1 VLRLFSSISMSEG
14 DFPAFIDYLRESQID
29 YLLLAYL
36 SLPDATISQYEPLV
50 QLRKLCR
57 DSSIS
62 IPDLQPNL
70 KKYIDA
76 NGIQPIAPKLFLIN
90 RQKDAIAE
98 EYCKVRDS
106 WGLHM
111 PFLFQTFDV
120 KHGKMTN
127 MFFVLCAHPQDAVIR
142 MMDYLESGY
151 IIVDSKAWDICGIIE
166 HTLEDSALVR
176 QIFDCETM
184 ASYFDKVLNKEELTQ
199 LVKQIPTV
207 LSSEFA
213 CKGLLQD
220 EDCVVFDSKQR
231 SREVSKKGKQDYKVS
246 YHFLSNIVASKP
258 DHQAAMRVL
267 LGENWSLMEN
277 MRDKK
282 KLSGITRAAI
292 DSLSPFQK
300 SLIFIDPAALP
311 GAPNGITT
319 ALTRKSTEDPYPVYE
334 GRSEFMLGRLI
345 DETPSKILTPHD
357 HSLSRKDKLWLL
369 CNLSLTIPPF
379 DVHLVAYNQKLRG
392 LEPRASPVIE
402 TEFWKGASTGA
413 QAPGT
418 KPGHTET
425 RPLASSSR
433 SGTPAVLPK
442 WFQSALSMASGK
454 SKNPKEIKNERRI
467 AMLPSWA
474 RERLMCLMY
483 VSDCYCVKDMASGSL
498 RVHNSNNTYV
508 AVLQNEKTAEDKED
522 VTLMLSC
529 PSREHR
535 IVENRFP
542 DVIRLVARDPDPVRE
557 TDLSQFRGVLWL
569 MIEGEAHF
577 KELLQRLSYGKITIT
592 IMLQLQLQFKLQLA
606 FVVLHTHIYRIFTCC
621 VVRPFISHATEVF
634 IARRGA
640 REHRGVLEEAKAG
653 GMQ

>member
-1 VLRLFSSISMSEG
+1 MLRLFSSISMSEG
-14 DFPAFIDYLRESQID
+14 DFPAFIDYLRELQTD

-36 SLPDATISQYEPLV
+36 SLPDAIISQYEPLM
-50 QLRKLCR
+50 QLRELCR
-57 DSSIS
+57 ACSIS

-70 KKYIDA
+70 KKYIEA
-76 NGIQPIAPKLFLIN
+76 NGIQPMAPKLFLIN

-98 EYCKVRDS
+98 EYHRIRDS

-111 PFLFQTFDV
+111 PFMYQTFYID
-120 KHGKMTN
+120 KGRMTN

-142 MMDYLESGY
+142 MLDYLENGY
-151 IIVDSKAWDICGIIE
+151 IMVDKRMWNICGIIE
-166 HTLEDSALVR
+166 HTLDDSALVR

-184 ASYFDKVLNKEELTQ
+184 ASYFDKVLTKEELTQ
-199 LVKQIPTV
+199 LVKEIPTV
-207 LSSEFA
+207 LSSEFTL
-213 CKGLLQD
+213 KSLVQND
-220 EDCVVFDSKQR
+220 EDCVVFESKQR

-267 LGENWSLMEN
+267 LGENWSLMER

-282 KLSGITRAAI
+282 KLDGMTREAVE
-292 DSLSPFQK
+292 SLSPFQK

-334 GRSEFMLGRLI
+334 CRSEFVMGSLI
-345 DETPSKILTPHD
+345 DETPSKIPAPHD
-357 HSLSRKDKLWLL
+357 HKLSRKDKLWLL

-379 DVHLVAYNQKLRG
+379 DVHLVAYNQKLQG

-413 QAPGT
+413 QATGT
-418 KPGHTET
+418 KPGHTGT

-433 SGTPAVLPK
+433 PMAPAVLPK
-442 WFQSALSMASGK
+442 WFQSALSMASGT
-454 SKNPKEIKNERRI
+454 SRNLREIKSEKI
-467 AMLPSWA
+467 VAMLPPWA
-474 RERLMCLMY
+474 KEKLVCLMY
-483 VSDCYCVKDMASGSL
+483 VSSCYCVKDMARGTL
-498 RVHNSNNTYV
+498 RIHNSNNTYV
-508 AVLQNEKTAEDKED
+508 AVLQNEKTEENNEE

-529 PSREHR
+529 PSRDHR

-557 TDLSQFRGVLWL
+557 KDLSQFRGVLWL

-577 KELLQRLSYGKITIT
+577 KELLQRLRYGNTTIT

-621 VVRPFISHATEVF
+621 VVRPFISHATEAF
-634 IARRGA
+634 IACRGA
-640 REHRGVLEEAKAG
+640 REH
-653 GMQ
+653 